1 MFLKKIDEL
10 LKNKKISR
18 NKLLSDLNLGK
29 NSFVNWEK
37 RGNIPNGNTL
47 QRIADYFD
55 VSVDYLLSKEKA
67 PETSSANKGIRIP
80 VYGKIAAGI
89 PLNAIEDIEDWEE
102 IPEDMAVNGE
112 YMALKIKGDS
122 MEPKIENGDTVII
135 RCQPDAE
142 TGDIVAVIING
153 DEATCKKLKKTER
166 GIMLVPLNSTYE
178 PMFFTNHEV
187 TELPVR
193 ILGKIVEIRR
203 KL

>member
-1 MFLKKIDEL
+1 MFKKIFIEL
-10 LKNKKISR
+10 CNKKGVSPSYACKAVNITPATFSQWNENSIPR
-18 NKLLSDLNLGK
+18 QTTLLR
-29 NSFVNWEK
+29 V
-37 RGNIPNGNTL
+37 
-47 QRIADYFD
+47 ADYFG
-55 VSVDYLLSKEKA
+55 VSVGYLLGKEKA
-67 PETSSANKGIRIP
+67 PDVSSAKRGIRIP

-112 YMALKIKGDS
+112 YMALKIKGNS

-135 RCQPDAE
+135 RIQPDAE

-178 PMFFTNHEV
+178 PMFFTNNEV

-193 ILGKIVEIRR
+193 ILGKIIEIRR